1 MTTLRDVVG
10 SRIRTLRKAAKLSQ
24 AELAELIGT
33 DPPLIG
39 RYERGITMPSIEQLI
54 KLSTA
59 LKVSPGELLPSQEDE
74 LREKLI
80 TLRRKISDIA
90 MLVDS
95 PEKLEQAITYLE
107 KLGHDID

>member
-24 AELAELIGT
+24 AELAHLIGT
-33 DPPLIG
+33 DSPLIG
-39 RYERGITMPSIEQLI
+39 RYERGITLPSIEQLI

-59 LKVSPGELLPSQEDE
+59 LKVSPGELLPNQDDE

-80 TLRRKISDIA
+80 SLRRRISELTMRI
-90 MLVDS
+90 DS
-95 PEKLEQAITYLE
+95 PEQLE
-107 KLGHDID
+107 KAVEFLETFIHEVV